1 MGIDSTGNGCG
12 SKAPSGWLPNFVP
25 SLGRV
30 SSGDEGLAELILRV
44 DSGDFLRRPILERPV
59 RPTLVVFPPPGLDP
73 LFGFVQ

>member
-1 MGIDSTGNGCG
+1 MLDWTATGR
-12 SKAPSGWLPNFVP
+12 LPNFVP

-44 DSGDFLRRPILERPV
+44 DPGEFLRRTILERPV
-59 RPTLVVFPPPGLDP
+59 RPTLVVILPPGLDP